1 MTTPEHQATRDTSAP
16 PAEESVSSSQKQYEL
31 QIALVNAI
39 LDASPDG
46 ILVVDAKA
54 RVISVNRRF
63 FKIWKL
69 DLVGNEGTRGIT
81 LANTDDNPILA
92 QVVERV
98 FKREPGVVKV
108 YANPATEKVY
118 LEYDVALT
126 NPDRLRNILQEA
138 GFGPKTVQVSCRH
151 CR

>member
-1 MTTPEHQATRDTSAP
+1 MNMTAITTSA
-16 PAEESVSSSQKQYEL
+16 SVIKP
-31 QIALVNAI
+31 V
-39 LDASPDG
+39 
-46 ILVVDAKA
+46 
-54 RVISVNRRF
+54 
-63 FKIWKL
+63 
-69 DLVGNEGTRGIT
+69 T
-81 LANTDDNPILA
+81 LPLFNLSCSADA

-118 LEYDVALT
+118 IEYEVPLT

-138 GFGPKTVQVSCRH
+138 GFGPKTMQVSCRH